1 MLLVASILF
10 GVTLA
15 VRAASVNRN
24 VRSRLGVSALVFL
37 VYLAGSVA
45 LLRLQLSAVFAAQV
59 SSALPL
65 LFAFALINGVVAV
78 TLNPWREGRASD
90 PFPKIVQDA
99 AVIAIFALVAGL
111 LLQEK
116 IFAMGAVAAV
126 VLGFALQETLG
137 NLFAGLAIQT
147 EKPFRVGEWVTIS
160 GRDGLVVEI
169 TWRATKIR
177 TKTGNLVIV
186 PNNVLARDTIVNYS
200 DPTAETRVDVE
211 ILTGYEP
218 APNDVK
224 SAILAAIAGAPAIL
238 PSPAPEVLLFGLT
251 ATHVTYRVSVW
262 VSSFALEDK
271 ARDSVRSL
279 VQYEFRRRGILPPIP
294 MQIQYAEHPS
304 RGRTAEE
311 ATRLIRVVRGVDI
324 LAPLSD
330 QDCSELVKSA
340 ADRLYAAGETIVSE
354 GASGSSL
361 FVVCRGEA
369 RVTVGTPPQDVAR
382 VGPGQYFG
390 EMSLLT
396 GDPRSA
402 TVSAVTD
409 CTLLEIQAEDFRRL
423 VLADPMLVERI
434 GVAVAE
440 RQVRLNEQRAAIH
453 GRPAAPEPSR
463 TLLSRVRRFLR
474 L

>member
-1 MLLVASILF
+1 
-10 GVTLA
+10 
-15 VRAASVNRN
+15 
-24 VRSRLGVSALVFL
+24 
-37 VYLAGSVA
+37 
-45 LLRLQLSAVFAAQV
+45 
-59 SSALPL
+59 
-65 LFAFALINGVVAV
+65 
-78 TLNPWREGRASD
+78 
-90 PFPKIVQDA
+90 
-99 AVIAIFALVAGL
+99 
-111 LLQEK
+111 
-116 IFAMGAVAAV
+116 
-126 VLGFALQETLG
+126 
-137 NLFAGLAIQT
+137 
-147 EKPFRVGEWVTIS
+147 
-160 GRDGLVVEI
+160 
-169 TWRATKIR
+169 
-177 TKTGNLVIV
+177 VIV

-251 ATHVTYRVSVW
+251 TTHVTYRVSVW

-279 VQYEFRRRGILPPIP
+279 VQYEFRRRGILPPMP
-294 MQIQYAEHPS
+294 MMIQYTEHPS
-304 RGRTAEE
+304 RGRTADEM
-311 ATRLIRVVRGVDI
+311 TQLIRVVRGVDI

-330 QDCSELVKSA
+330 EDCSELVKSA

-361 FVVCRGEA
+361 FVVCRGEV
-369 RVTVGTPPQDVAR
+369 RVTVGTPPRDVAR

-396 GDPRSA
+396 GDPRTA

-440 RQVRLNEQRAAIH
+440 RQVALNEQRAASH
-453 GRPAAPEPSR
+453 GLPAGPEPPR
-463 TLLSRVRRFLR
+463 TLMSRVRRFLR

>member
-1 MLLVASILF
+1 LLLVALAF
-10 GVTLA
+10 LGLTLA
-15 VRAASVNRN
+15 IRAASVNRN
-24 VRSRLGVSALVFL
+24 VRSRLRVSALVFL
-37 VYLAGSVA
+37 VYVAGSVS
-45 LLRLQLSAVFAAQV
+45 LLRLPLSTVFAAQV
-59 SSALPL
+59 ATALPL
-65 LFAFALINGVVAV
+65 LFAFALINVVVAV
-78 TLNPWREGRASD
+78 TFNPWREGRASD
-90 PFPKIVQDA
+90 PLPRIVQDA
-99 AVIAIFALVAGL
+99 VVIAIFALAAGL

-126 VLGFALQETLG
+126 VLGFALQDTLG
-137 NLFAGLAIQT
+137 NLLAGLAIQT

-177 TKTGNLVIV
+177 TKTGTLVIV

-200 DPTAETRVDVE
+200 EPPIETRIDVE
-211 ILTGYEP
+211 IPTGYEP

-224 SAILAAIAGAPAIL
+224 AAILAAIAGAPMIL
-238 PSPAPEVLLFGLT
+238 RAPAPDVLIGGLSS
-251 ATHVTYRVSVW
+251 THVTYRVRAW
-262 VSSFALEDK
+262 IASFALEEE
-271 ARDSVRSL
+271 ARDRVLSL
-279 VQYEFRRRGILPPIP
+279 VQYEFRRRGILPPMP
-294 MQIQYAEHPS
+294 MMIQYTEHPS
-304 RGRTAEE
+304 RARTADEQ
-311 ATRLIRVVRGVDI
+311 ARLIRVVRGVDI
-324 LAPLSD
+324 FAPLSD
-330 QDCSELVKSA
+330 EGCSELVKSA

-361 FVVCRGEA
+361 FVVCGGEA

-382 VGPGQYFG
+382 LGTGQYFG

-423 VLADPMLVERI
+423 ALADPMLVERI

-440 RQVRLNEQRAAIH
+440 RQVRLNEQRAAIQ
-453 GRPAAPEPSR
+453 GLPAAPEPSR